1 MKDEKDSLYYKQGFK
16 AFHADQA
23 CAYSP
28 MSVKGELWSMG
39 WFAAQEISESIDEI
53 EDVPEK
59 LTIEDVNDLI

>member
-1 MKDEKDSLYYKQGFK
+1 MKNEQESIYYKQGFK
-16 AFHADQA
+16 AYQTDEA

-39 WFAAQEISESIDEI
+39 WFAAQEISEVSE
-53 EDVPEK
+53 EEEENAN